1 MSKACEL
8 IWVICETNSEPHLWI
23 NLSNVCLILSNVC
36 ESKFWVTLVGHFW
49 AKKYFNGNIMTVGLY
64 LVEVFYLS
72 LKKYGCRIV
81 LSWTD

>member
-1 MSKACEL
+1 MSN
-8 IWVICETNSEPHLWI
+8 VSESKLWI
-23 NLSNVCLILSNVC
+23 
-36 ESKFWVTLVGHFW
+36 TLVGHSW
-49 AKKYFNGNIMTVGLY
+49 EKNYFDGNIMTVGLY